1 MEASWKLGRIR
12 GIEIGVHYTWIFI
25 FALLS
30 YSLAVDYFP
39 SLYGNWSTGQYW
51 TISIIASLL
60 LFASVVA
67 HELGHSFVA
76 IARGIPVKSITLF
89 IFGGV
94 ASLSQDTEDAR
105 TEFQVAIAGPAVSFV
120 IAAVSLG
127 LSYLMRDVNS
137 QLEGIFFYLA
147 MANGLLVAFNL
158 IPGFPLDGGRVFRSI
173 VWGITHSMERA
184 TNIAGTVGVI
194 IGYLFIVLG
203 IFVMFSGVLIS
214 GIWFVAIGWFLQ
226 NAAQQSMQ
234 QLRMDQTFHDVSIAM
249 LMQVNPPSVEPQ
261 ATLED
266 LVEHHILGQNTR
278 GVPVVQDG
286 ILKGIITL
294 SDIKSV
300 PRLQWRDYR
309 VLDRMTPRDRLVT
322 VTPDSPL
329 SEALQEMSAR
339 DIHQIPVVRGDAL
352 VGLLTRNDIIRFI
365 QLRNEIPSARNRTS
379 SPSA

>member
-39 SLYGNWSTGQYW
+39 SLYDNWSTGQYW

-67 HELGHSFVA
+67 HELGHSLVA
-76 IARGIPVKSITLF
+76 IARGIPVKNITLF

-94 ASLSQDTEDAR
+94 ASLSQETEDAK
-105 TEFQVAIAGPAVSFV
+105 TEFQVAIAGPAVSLIIGAISF
-120 IAAVSLG
+120 G
-127 LSYLMRDVNS
+127 LSYLSRNVNS

-173 VWGITHSMERA
+173 VWGITHSMDRA
-184 TNIAGTVGVI
+184 TNIAGTLGVI

-203 IFVMFSGVLIS
+203 VFVIFEGVLIS

-226 NAAQQSMQ
+226 NAAQQSTQ
-234 QLRMDQTFHDVSIAM
+234 QLRMQETFQDVTIAM
-249 LMQVNPPSVEPQ
+249 LMRAHPATVEPET
-261 ATLED
+261 TLED

-278 GVPVVQDG
+278 GVPVVRDG
-286 ILKGIITL
+286 ALLGIITL

-300 PRLQWRDYR
+300 PRSDWRNFR

-322 VTPDSPL
+322 VTPESPL
-329 SEALQEMSAR
+329 TEALQEMSER
-339 DIHQIPVVRGDAL
+339 DIHQIPVVRGDQL
-352 VGLLTRNDIIRFI
+352 VGLLTRNDVIRFI
-365 QLRNEIPSARNRTS
+365 QLRNEVPRSRNQDA
-379 SPSA
+379 SPSS

>member
-39 SLYGNWSTGQYW
+39 SLYDNWTTPQYW
-51 TISIIASLL
+51 TISIVASLL

-67 HELGHSFVA
+67 HELGHSLVA
-76 IARGIPVKSITLF
+76 IARGIPVKNITLF

-94 ASLSQDTEDAR
+94 ASLSQDTEDAK
-105 TEFQVAIAGPAVSFV
+105 TEFQVAIAGPAVSLI
-120 IAAVSLG
+120 IAAVSFG
-127 LSYLMRDVNS
+127 LSYLFRNVNS
-137 QLEGIFFYLA
+137 QTEGIFFYLA

-173 VWGITHSMERA
+173 VWGITHSMDRA

-203 IFVMFSGVLIS
+203 VIVMFSGVLIS

-226 NAAQQSMQ
+226 NAAQQSIQ
-234 QLRMDQTFHDVSIAM
+234 QLQMQETFQDVTIAM
-249 LMQVNPPSVEPQ
+249 LMRANPATVEPET
-261 ATLED
+261 TLED

-278 GVPVVQDG
+278 GVPVVRDG
-286 ILKGIITL
+286 MLRGIITL

-300 PRLQWRDYR
+300 PRSDWRNFR
-309 VLDRMTPRDRLVT
+309 VLDRMTPRERVVT

-329 SEALQEMSAR
+329 SEALQEMSER
-339 DIHQIPVVRGDAL
+339 DIHQIPVVRGDML
-352 VGLLTRNDIIRFI
+352 VGLLTRNDVIRFI
-365 QLRNEIPSARNRTS
+365 QLRNEVPRSRNQNA
-379 SPSA
+379 SPSS

>member
-39 SLYGNWSTGQYW
+39 SLYDNWTTGQYW
-51 TISIIASLL
+51 TISVIASLL

-67 HELGHSFVA
+67 HELGHSLVA
-76 IARGIPVKSITLF
+76 IARGIPVKNITLF

-94 ASLSQDTEDAR
+94 ASLTQDTQDAK

-127 LSYLMRDVNS
+127 LSYLMRNVNS

-173 VWGITHSMERA
+173 VWGITHSMDRA
-184 TNIAGTVGVI
+184 TNIAGTLGVI

-203 IFVMFSGVLIS
+203 VFVMFAGVLIS

-234 QLRMDQTFHDVSIAM
+234 QLRMEETFQDVTIAM
-249 LMQVNPPSVEPQ
+249 LMRSNPVTVEPET
-261 ATLED
+261 TLED

-278 GVPVVQDG
+278 GVPVVRDG
-286 ILKGIITL
+286 VLQGIITL

-300 PRLQWRDYR
+300 PRTDWRTFR
-309 VLDRMTPRDRLVT
+309 VLDRMTPRERLVT

-329 SEALQEMSAR
+329 SEALQEMSER
-339 DIHQIPVVRGDAL
+339 DIHQIPVVRGELL
-352 VGLLTRNDIIRFI
+352 VGLLTRNDVIRFI
-365 QLRNEIPSARNRTS
+365 QLRNEIPRSRK
-379 SPSA
+379 

>member
-39 SLYGNWSTGQYW
+39 SLYDNWTTSQYW

-67 HELGHSFVA
+67 HELGHSLVA
-76 IARGIPVKSITLF
+76 IARGIPVKNITLF

-94 ASLSQDTEDAR
+94 ASLSQETEDAK
-105 TEFQVAIAGPAVSFV
+105 TEFQVAIAGPAVSLI
-120 IAAVSLG
+120 IAAISFG
-127 LSYLMRDVNS
+127 LSYLLRDVNS

-173 VWGITHSMERA
+173 VWGITHSMDRA
-184 TNIAGTVGVI
+184 TNIAGTVGVV

-203 IFVMFSGVLIS
+203 VFVIFSGVLIS

-226 NAAQQSMQ
+226 NAAQQSIQ
-234 QLRMDQTFHDVSIAM
+234 QLRMQETFQDVTIAM
-249 LMQVNPPSVEPQ
+249 LMRANPTTVEPET
-261 ATLED
+261 TLED

-278 GVPVVQDG
+278 GVPVVRDG
-286 ILKGIITL
+286 VLQGIITL

-300 PRLQWRDYR
+300 PRSDWRNFR

-322 VTPDSPL
+322 VTPESQL
-329 SEALQEMSAR
+329 SEALQEMSER
-339 DIHQIPVVRGDAL
+339 DIHQIPVVRGEML
-352 VGLLTRNDIIRFI
+352 VGLLTRNDVIRFI
-365 QLRNEIPSARNRTS
+365 QLHNEVPRSRNQDA
-379 SPSA
+379 SPSS